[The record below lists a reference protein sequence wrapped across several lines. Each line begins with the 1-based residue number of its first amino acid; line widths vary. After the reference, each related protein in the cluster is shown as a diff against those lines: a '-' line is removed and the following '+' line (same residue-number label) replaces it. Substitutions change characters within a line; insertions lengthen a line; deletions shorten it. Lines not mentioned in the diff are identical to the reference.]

1 VINKSQLHAAAN
13 VTAGGEAKGAIPS
26 AAASTTSSITAVTT
40 KKPEPHVGW
49 AGVHCSFA
57 QYANLQ
63 DLILLDSDST
73 DTIFCNPKYVTNITD
88 TEEQLEV
95 MTNGGP
101 LMSKQKCEI
110 PHLGECW

>member
-1 VINKSQLHAAAN
+1 VINKSQQHAIANSKAAAEEN
-13 VTAGGEAKGAIPS
+13 KEVTPPAAG
-26 AAASTTSSITAVTT
+26 STTSTITAITT
-40 KKPEPHVGW
+40 KKQEPVVGW

-73 DTIFCNPKYVTNITD
+73 DTILCNPKYVTNITD
-88 TEEQLEV
+88 TDQELEV

-101 LMSKQKCEI
+101 LMSKQ
-110 PHLGECW
+110 